1 MKENIEKKEEKKGG
15 EEGKSGNGRKEQG
28 WDALF

>member
-1 MKENIEKKEEKKGG
+1 MKKKTEKKEGKKGG